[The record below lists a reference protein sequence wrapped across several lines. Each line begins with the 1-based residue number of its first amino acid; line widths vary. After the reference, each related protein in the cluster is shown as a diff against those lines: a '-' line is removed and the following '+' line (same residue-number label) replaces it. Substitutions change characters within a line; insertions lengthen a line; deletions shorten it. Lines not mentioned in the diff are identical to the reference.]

1 MCELRTYFTRRKKQ
15 ICKRTNKKKLEM
27 NVRRWNATEI
37 GLYVLEAQ
45 IPYQRFG
52 STNTISYQQQKKRTK
67 QNNHPK
73 NVRNIFV
80 GDISI
85 RKLCEICVWC
95 MAFFYGHKNVSLCRH
110 TKLPTK
116 QIMSTINMFNNV
128 VWNEVPGPSTRRCL
142 AYLHFANLVDS
153 VEQKKKN
160 TTELRHFVMLSFW
173 LFP

>member
-37 GLYVLEAQ
+37 GLYVLEA
-45 IPYQRFG
+45 
-52 STNTISYQQQKKRTK
+52 NTISTFWKHKYHIIPTTKKKNKTK
-67 QNNHPK
+67 QSSKKCAKYFCGWHLNSQTM
-73 NVRNIFV
+73 RNMCLVYGI
-80 GDISI
+80 
-85 RKLCEICVWC
+85 
-95 MAFFYGHKNVSLCRH
+95 FYGHENVSLCRH